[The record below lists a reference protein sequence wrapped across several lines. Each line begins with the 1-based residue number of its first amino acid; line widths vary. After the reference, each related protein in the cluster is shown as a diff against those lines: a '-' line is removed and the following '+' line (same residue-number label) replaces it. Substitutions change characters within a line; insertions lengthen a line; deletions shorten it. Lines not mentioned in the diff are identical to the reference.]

1 MDDEHL
7 VGVATVFLVALTMAV
22 GCGGE
27 SGNNPVIKS
36 ESQPFPP
43 YGQKFKRCRG
53 DQALHVGGYD
63 LRVAGSITC
72 EAARPL
78 VKGFAPHPGETVQ
91 RLHGFTC
98 YSRLVPRDAITAV
111 CINGDRVFRFKFA

>member
-1 MDDEHL
+1 
-7 VGVATVFLVALTMAV
+7 VIPRVATAALLASLTLAV

-27 SGNNPVIKS
+27 GDDAVIKS
-36 ESQPFPP
+36 ESQPFPAL
-43 YGQKFKRCRG
+43 GQKFKRC
-53 DQALHVGGYD
+53 VGGEALRVGGFD
-63 LRVAGSITC
+63 LRVAGSISC

-98 YSRLVPRDAITAV
+98 FSRPVPRREILAV
-111 CINGDRVFRFKFA
+111 CIDGDRVFRFKFG